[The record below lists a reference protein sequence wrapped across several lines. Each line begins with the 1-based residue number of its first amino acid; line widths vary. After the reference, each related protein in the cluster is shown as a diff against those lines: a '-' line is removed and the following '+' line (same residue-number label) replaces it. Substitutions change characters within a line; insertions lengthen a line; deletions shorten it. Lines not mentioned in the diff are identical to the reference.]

1 MKTLLYI
8 LGTRPEAVKMCPLIR
23 TIKNRNICHNTVF
36 LTGQHGRAASEVLD
50 FFEVAADITSEAV
63 HAPSLYMLTDE
74 LFRRAEKTLA
84 ETNPDYVA
92 VHGDTASAFTG
103 AMAAFY
109 RKIPILHIEA
119 GLRTYRKYMPYPEE
133 FFRRAIA
140 AMAEYHFAPTEEA
153 RRHLLSEGVADDRIF
168 MTGNTIRDAIDYGAG
183 KSHIHCPEKPYA
195 LLTVHRRENR
205 GEPMERIFSAIAG
218 IAGAMPELRIVYPVH
233 PNPAV
238 GRAAAAAFMHIP
250 SVTLLSP
257 LPFYDF
263 HALLKEALCVFTDSG
278 GVQEE
283 AAAFGV
289 PAIVLRDET
298 EREEEKK
305 NGALYL
311 VGSDS
316 GKIMDA
322 FFKVYRHRDD
332 NRMPCLYE
340 SSPSEKI
347 ADILENMFKCKL

>member
-1 MKTLLYI
+1 MVEERGIYMKTLLYI

-168 MTGNTIRDAIDYGAG
+168 VTGNTIRDAIDYGAG
-183 KSHIHCPEKPYA
+183 KSHIHCPEKTVCIADGTSARKPRRTDGTH
-195 LLTVHRRENR
+195 LLGNCRDCRRY
-205 GEPMERIFSAIAG
+205 AG
-218 IAGAMPELRIVYPVH
+218 IADSISRPSESCGRAGGGRGVYAYSLGDSSFSVAVLRFSCTSERSPLRIY
-233 PNPAV
+233 
-238 GRAAAAAFMHIP
+238 G
-250 SVTLLSP
+250 
-257 LPFYDF
+257 
-263 HALLKEALCVFTDSG
+263 
-278 GVQEE
+278 
-283 AAAFGV
+283 
-289 PAIVLRDET
+289 
-298 EREEEKK
+298 
-305 NGALYL
+305 
-311 VGSDS
+311 
-316 GKIMDA
+316 
-322 FFKVYRHRDD
+322 
-332 NRMPCLYE
+332 
-340 SSPSEKI
+340 
-347 ADILENMFKCKL
+347 